1 MCAAVCFCV
10 LNASCAIVL
19 VLYAACVVT
28 LVMRLSGPWPRGGGG
43 GQSDRAIPHSPS
55 PGASF
60 LFLVV
65 FSPILFKFNP
75 LLLLPVSY

>member
-1 MCAAVCFCV
+1 MCAAVCFCM

-19 VLYAACVVT
+19 VLYAACVTCYEIIRPVAK
-28 LVMRLSGPWPRGGGG
+28 GGGSERSG
-43 GQSDRAIPHSPS
+43 DSPLPS